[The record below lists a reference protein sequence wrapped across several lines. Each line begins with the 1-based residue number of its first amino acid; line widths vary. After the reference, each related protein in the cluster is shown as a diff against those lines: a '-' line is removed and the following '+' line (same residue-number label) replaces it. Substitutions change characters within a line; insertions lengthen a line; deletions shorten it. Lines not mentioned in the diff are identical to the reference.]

1 MLVVRAEQ
9 MNCFKKAALISFE
22 EEMLAHL
29 SDFAPQMIKSIG
41 IEQTRKVV
49 QLGVAQAAKYGF
61 TYRGPVRFYLEMM
74 LLFGSAFDTDPQYPW
89 AAEILTKQDSNEQMQ
104 RAEFLYEKALDYQQ
118 KVSGPDDM
126 HTLAALKRIVSLVRH
141 PLTIPAE
148 NYISAMLKE
157 IVQIHPQKAA
167 YIGESA
173 LEAIIRK
180 AAAGAQR
187 QQFLTVRG
195 VMLVSLL
202 MLTLGHGCGADPL
215 YPWVNKI
222 LVSQD
227 TANPEIK
234 IQSLEKQFLTWLDYR
249 LNPV

>member
-9 MNCFKKAALISFE
+9 MNCFKKAALLSFE
-22 EEMLAHL
+22 EEMLAHF
-29 SDFAPQMIKSIG
+29 SNFAPQMIKSIG
-41 IEQTRKVV
+41 IEQTRKIIR
-49 QLGVAQAAKYGF
+49 LGMDQAAKYGF

-89 AAEILTKQDSNEQMQ
+89 VAEILIQQDSDTQMQ

-126 HTLAALKRIVSLVRH
+126 HALAALKRIASLVRH

-148 NYISAMLKE
+148 NYISSMLKE
-157 IVQIHPQKAA
+157 IMQIYPQKAA

-222 LVSQD
+222 LVGQD
-227 TANPEIK
+227 TVDPGIK
-234 IQSLEKQFLTWLDYR
+234 LQSLEKQFLEWLEYR
-249 LNPV
+249 LNSV